1 MQQVL
6 EDFCGRTLTDTK
18 EPLKT
23 LPNYITT
30 KFKTEEKKFSTALTT
45 KEYLF
50 GKDLINQDKML
61 KAIEEVIVQ
70 VKGKGLV

>member
-30 KFKTEEKKFSTALTT
+30 KFKTEPDCMPAPLVLGLTVYELTYKKEEAPPSP
-45 KEYLF
+45 F
-50 GKDLINQDKML
+50 G
-61 KAIEEVIVQ
+61 
-70 VKGKGLV
+70 